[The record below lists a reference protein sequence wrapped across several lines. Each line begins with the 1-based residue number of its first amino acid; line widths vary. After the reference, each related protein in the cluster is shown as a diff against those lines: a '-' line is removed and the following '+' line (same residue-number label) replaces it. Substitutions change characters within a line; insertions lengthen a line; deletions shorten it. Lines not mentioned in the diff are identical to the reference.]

1 MSTDRTQGTDAEI
14 HDLLAESL
22 KEAAIIILDEGGAV
36 LHWNA
41 IAEKIHGYS
50 ADEMLGRPIANLY
63 PSGEAQSSQPAKE
76 LQSAAAEG
84 RFVGEGWSVRKD
96 GSRFWANRLI
106 TRLRGEE
113 GRSRGF
119 SFFTSD
125 FTARRRAEEEHARQA
140 ALIDLSPGAII
151 ARRMDGV
158 ITLWSRGAEA
168 TYGWTKAEV
177 LDRVTHSLFQT
188 RFPAP
193 LEQIMDEFT
202 RTKRWTGELVHRTK
216 DGREIVVQSWW
227 QAEVDARGEIVGML
241 ESNVD
246 ITQRKQD
253 ESKLIE
259 QEAELRARNE
269 ELAAS
274 EEAKIQLIER
284 LRYSVAELSNP
295 ILEVWDDVL
304 AMPIIGV
311 VDSKRTADMVH
322 RLLAEVARTQANFV
336 IVDLTGVEIVDT
348 KTADHLTKL
357 IRKVELVGAR
367 CVLTGIRPAVAET
380 LVDIGLDFGRLT
392 TLRNLK
398 HGLRE
403 ALRFARRE
411 RDGTREIDLDS
422 EPHHDT
428 QPKRRSHRERVE

>member
-1 MSTDRTQGTDAEI
+1 MTTDQAQTTDAEI
-14 HDLLAESL
+14 HELLAQSL
-22 KEAAIIILDEGGAV
+22 KQQAIVILSKEGAI

-41 IAEKIHGYS
+41 AAEAIHGYRR
-50 ADEMLGRPIANLY
+50 DEILGQPLARLY
-63 PSGEAQSSQPAKE
+63 PSGEAHDGKAAKE
-76 LQSAAAEG
+76 LQSAEVEG

-96 GSRFWANRLI
+96 GSRFWANREI
-106 TRLRGEE
+106 ASLRSEE
-113 GRSRGF
+113 GLLRGF
-119 SFFTSD
+119 SCVTTD
-125 FTARRRAEEEHARQA
+125 VTERRRAEEEHARQA
-140 ALIDLSPGAII
+140 ALIDLSPTAII

-158 ITLWSRGAEA
+158 ITLWSRGAE
-168 TYGWTKAEV
+168 TIYGWTKAEV

-193 LEQIMDEFT
+193 LEQIMSEFT
-202 RTKRWTGELVHRTK
+202 RAKRWTGELVHSTK
-216 DGREIVVQSWW
+216 DGHEIVVQSWW
-227 QAEVDARGEIVGML
+227 LAEIDARGEIVGML

-259 QEAELRARNE
+259 QEAELRARND

-274 EEAKIQLIER
+274 EEAKTQLIER

-311 VDSKRTADMVH
+311 VDSRRTADMVQ

-357 IRKVELVGAR
+357 MRKVELVGAR

-380 LVDIGLDFGRLT
+380 LVDIGIDFGRLN

-411 RDGTREIDLDS
+411 RDSTRELELDT
-422 EPHHDT
+422 EPHHDA